1 MLFYAALIP
10 NQEEETKILLG
21 LPPDR
26 IGHGTFLNSATTGS
40 EELVPLVRQNHIPI
54 GKETR
59 NHLVISELKNVMLT
73 ADSITLICLWWHL
86 YFLHICGSG
95 QQLMSEMKTKLNHNP

>member
-1 MLFYAALIP
+1 MLFYAALTECKIYPLQIP

-26 IGHGTFLNSATTGS
+26 IGHGTFLNSATAGS

-54 GKETR
+54 GKKK
-59 NHLVISELKNVMLT
+59 S
-73 ADSITLICLWWHL
+73 
-86 YFLHICGSG
+86 
-95 QQLMSEMKTKLNHNP
+95 